1 MKLQLRVICSS
12 KLLQGVAKV
21 ELVQPAL
28 GLLNTSRPTT
38 QPHQGSRQVGRSAAH
53 PAHHPPLA
61 AAALVLPATQAAL
74 GLTLAGSF
82 LDTAIAQA
90 QPIKLALE
98 LGTYV
103 GYSALRVARLLPP
116 GARLVCIDPLEV
128 PQRVALPILEHAG
141 E

>member
-1 MKLQLRVICSS
+1 MQLRVICRS
-12 KLLQGVAKV
+12 KLLQDVAKV

-28 GLLNTSRPTT
+28 GLLSTSRPTT
-38 QPHQGSRQVGRSAAH
+38 QPHQGSRQAGL
-53 PAHHPPLA
+53 PLTQPITHHWQQQPC
-61 AAALVLPATQAAL
+61 TSSHIGSL
-74 GLTLAGSF
+74 GLALSGSF

-90 QPIKLALE
+90 EPIKLALE

-116 GARLVCIDPLEV
+116 GARLVCIDPSEV